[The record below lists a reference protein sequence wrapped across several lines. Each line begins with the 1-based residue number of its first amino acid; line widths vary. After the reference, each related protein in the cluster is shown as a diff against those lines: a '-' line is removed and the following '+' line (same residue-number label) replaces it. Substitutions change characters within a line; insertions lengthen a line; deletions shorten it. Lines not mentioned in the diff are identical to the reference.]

1 MTRALPNLSGQPLVL
16 VMQDPNQGGS
26 GEAPPVLR
34 RQDGAAP
41 ADTSSTTAD
50 PGSQVPQGGQQDIGS
65 CIEGQLPILIGFV
78 AIFYFLIL
86 RPQQKADRQRK
97 ELLSSIKKGD
107 RVVTSAG
114 MHGEIT
120 NLTDETVTLQVAD
133 GVRLTFDRSAVSR
146 VLGGGSADA
155 AKPAKGS

>member
-1 MTRALPNLSGQPLVL
+1 MIRALPNLSGPTLVL
-16 VMQDPNQGGS
+16 VPQEPAQGGA
-26 GEAPPVLR
+26 GEAPPALR
-34 RQDGAAP
+34 RQDGPAP
-41 ADTSSTTAD
+41 AETTGTTAD
-50 PGSQVPQGGQQDIGS
+50 PSGATPQGGQQDIGS

-107 RVVTSAG
+107 RVVTSSG
-114 MHGEIT
+114 IHGEIAT
-120 NLTDETVTLQVAD
+120 LTDETVTLQVAD

-146 VLGGGSADA
+146 VLGGGSVEA
-155 AKPAKGS
+155 AKPAKGA

>member
-1 MTRALPNLSGQPLVL
+1 MIRALPNLSGHSLVL
-16 VMQDPNQGGS
+16 TQQDPTQSG
-26 GEAPPVLR
+26 GEAPPVFT
-34 RQDGAAP
+34 RQDGPAP
-41 ADTSSTTAD
+41 ADATGTTAA
-50 PGSQVPQGGQQDIGS
+50 PGGASPQGQQDVGA

-97 ELLSSIKKGD
+97 ELLASIKKGD

-114 MHGEIT
+114 MHGQIT
-120 NLTDETVTLQVAD
+120 QLTDETVTLEVAD
-133 GVRLTFDRSAVSR
+133 GVRLTFDRSSVSK
-146 VLGGGSADA
+146 VLGGGSSDA

>member
-1 MTRALPNLSGQPLVL
+1 MIRALPNHPGHSLVL
-16 VMQDPNQGGS
+16 VQQDPTPGS
-26 GEAPPVLR
+26 GGEAPPVLR
-34 RQDGAAP
+34 RQDGPAP
-41 ADTSSTTAD
+41 ADTSGTTAD
-50 PGSQVPQGGQQDIGS
+50 PNGAAPQGQQDVGA

-120 NLTDETVTLQVAD
+120 QLTDETVTLQVAD
-133 GVRLTFDRSAVSR
+133 GVRLTFDRSAVSK
-146 VLGGGSADA
+146 VLGGGSSDA
-155 AKPAKGS
+155 AKPSKGA

>member
-1 MTRALPNLSGQPLVL
+1 MIRALPNPSGSNLVL
-16 VMQDPNQGGS
+16 VPQQPTQGGA
-26 GEAPPVLR
+26 GEAPPALR
-34 RQDGAAP
+34 RQDGPAP
-41 ADTSSTTAD
+41 ADTTGTTAD
-50 PGSQVPQGGQQDIGS
+50 PSGAAPNGGAQDIGS

-97 ELLSSIKKGD
+97 ELLSAIKKGD
-107 RVVTSAG
+107 RVVTSSG

-120 NLTDETVTLQVAD
+120 NLADETVTLQVDD

-146 VLGGGSADA
+146 VLGGGSSEA
-155 AKPAKGS
+155 AKPAKGA